1 VKRTAGFPSGRG
13 YHPAVTRIA
22 VIADDLIWST
32 RLSAAVERAG
42 ATPLRVAAPFAVPA
56 EACDGAIVDLAL
68 RAADGLAVVERWHAA
83 GIPVLAVANHDDAA
97 LRKRAL
103 AAGADKALAYRKLF
117 EDGPAAIA
125 AWLGAASR

>member
-1 VKRTAGFPSGRG
+1 VPQRALGWVAGII
-13 YHPAVTRIA
+13 PAVTRIA

-32 RLSAAVERAG
+32 RLSGAVERSG
-42 ATPLRVAAPFAVPA
+42 AESVRLTAPFAPPA
-56 EACDGAIVDLAL
+56 EACDGAIVDMAV
-68 RAADGLAVVERWHAA
+68 RGADAVAVIERWHAA
-83 GIPVLAVANHDDAA
+83 GIPVIAVANHDEAP

-117 EDGPAAIA
+117 EDGPAAIT

>member
-1 VKRTAGFPSGRG
+1 M
-13 YHPAVTRIA
+13 TRIA

-32 RLSAAVERAG
+32 RLAAAVERAG
-42 ATPLRVAAPFAVPA
+42 AEPVRLSGSAVPRA
-56 EACDGAIVDLAL
+56 EAFDGAIIDLAL
-68 RAADGLAVVERWHAA
+68 RADEGVAVIERWHAA
-83 GIPVLAVANHDDAA
+83 GIPVLAVANHEDAA

-103 AAGADKALAYRKLF
+103 AAGAYKALAYRKLF